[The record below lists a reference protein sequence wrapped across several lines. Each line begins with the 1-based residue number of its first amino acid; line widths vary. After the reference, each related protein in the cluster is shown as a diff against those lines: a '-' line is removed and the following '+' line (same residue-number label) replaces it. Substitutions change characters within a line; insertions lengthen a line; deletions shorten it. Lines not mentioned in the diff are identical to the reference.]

1 MSDFFQWDPAR
12 LALNVPDMDHEHRV
26 LIACM
31 NKLHDLHEAGA
42 GANDIRVSLDKL
54 VTVTKKHFA
63 DEEAF
68 MERIG
73 YAGTAVHKGVHR
85 QLLERLDGH
94 ADAFHRERHL
104 TPEFFHFLKMWL
116 SAHIRGIDMK
126 YADFA
131 NGRTRPAVAAG
142 GGRI

>member
-1 MSDFFQWDPAR
+1 MSQFFQWDAAR
-12 LALNVPDMDHEHRV
+12 LSLDVPDMDRDHQV

-42 GANDIRVSLDKL
+42 TPHEVIAALDKL
-54 VTVTKKHFA
+54 ITVTKKHFS

-73 YAGTAVHKGVHR
+73 YDGRRVHGGVHR
-85 QLLERLDGH
+85 QLLERLAGYAEAYRRD
-94 ADAFHRERHL
+94 RQL
-104 TPEFFHFLKMWL
+104 TPEFFQFLKMWL

-126 YADFA
+126 YADFSK
-131 NGRTRPAVAAG
+131 THAA
-142 GGRI
+142 